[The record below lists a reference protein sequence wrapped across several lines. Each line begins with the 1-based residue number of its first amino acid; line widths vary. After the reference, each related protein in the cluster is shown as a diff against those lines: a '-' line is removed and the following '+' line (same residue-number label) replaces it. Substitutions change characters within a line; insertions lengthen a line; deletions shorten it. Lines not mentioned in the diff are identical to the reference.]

1 MVNIYS
7 KIYIAG
13 HKGLVGSAIL
23 KRLRQKG
30 YKNLEQIYIV
40 SKDVKTKRKKQKIK
54 LDELRKLLE
63 KEEEKLKL
71 FNEEVKKQEIIKIN
85 NLKPT
90 SAIFTQ
96 NEASEYPNGETYDYN
111 DTKYEN
117 LIDFENQKTII
128 YEGSKSGRGDNFI
141 KSGALFFAREKK
153 RHDFTYIGQVTF
165 VREISKNKKPEPA
178 KYELTL
184 TRNILDKKESDRF
197 LRTVQN
203 LKKLKSGQ
211 LDRLNVEV
219 KKSKI
224 KRNHKKGIF

>member
-1 MVNIYS
+1 MSLS
-7 KIYIAG
+7 KYDPLYIA
-13 HKGLVGSAIL
+13 IC
-23 KRLRQKG
+23 
-30 YKNLEQIYIV
+30 
-40 SKDVKTKRKKQKIK
+40 KRKKQKIK

-184 TRNILDKKESDRF
+184 TRNIINKIRPLTSFEKMDEFSGPGCLKKAALFKMGFKLDKKRKGAN
-197 LRTVQN
+197 VQC
-203 LKKLKSGQ
+203 G
-211 LDRLNVEV
+211 LNAIC
-219 KKSKI
+219 KY
-224 KRNHKKGIF
+224 